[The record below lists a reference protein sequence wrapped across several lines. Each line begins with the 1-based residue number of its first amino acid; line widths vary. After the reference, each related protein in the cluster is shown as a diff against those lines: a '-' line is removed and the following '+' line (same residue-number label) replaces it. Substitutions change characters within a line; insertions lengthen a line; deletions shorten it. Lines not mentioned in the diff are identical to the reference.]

1 MLNNFLFK
9 FSGIDFSSIKE
20 GFADAP
26 KHPTAIFAVVG
37 LLVLAF
43 LILKMRKVK
52 LTTHVMTNIGIALAL
67 STVLKM
73 VKFYQMPNGGS
84 ATLGSMVPILL
95 IGLLYG
101 PEIGF
106 ITGLL
111 FGVIDFILAP
121 YIMHPVQV
129 LFDYPLAFTAL
140 GIVGYFKNKGKALT
154 LVGVVLAIFARF
166 LSHFISGIV
175 FYASSAPAGTSAA
188 AFSFTY
194 NMSYIAPEAVLC
206 IIVLAILPIKQIHSI
221 MDRTTINVQ

>member
-1 MLNNFLFK
+1 MLNNFILKFK
-9 FSGIDFSSIKE
+9 GIDFASIKE

-26 KHPTAIFAVVG
+26 KHPTAIFAVIG
-37 LLVLAF
+37 LVVLAF
-43 LILKMRKVK
+43 LILKMKKVK
-52 LTTHVMTNIGIALAL
+52 LTTHIMTNIGIALAL

-73 VKFYQMPNGGS
+73 IKFYQMPNGGS

-106 ITGLL
+106 VTGLL

-140 GIVGYFKNKGKALT
+140 GVVGYFKDKGKVMT
-154 LVGVVLAIFARF
+154 IVGVILAILARF
-166 LSHFISGIV
+166 LAHFISGIV
-175 FYASSAPAGTSAA
+175 FYASSAPAGTSPAA
-188 AFSFTY
+188 YSFVY
-194 NMSYIAPEAVLC
+194 NMSYLAPEGILC
-206 IIVLAILPIKQIHSI
+206 ILVLALLPVKQIHEV
-221 MDRTTINVQ
+221 MNKTKVNA